1 MRLWVI
7 AAIVAAGLSTVAQA
21 QQAQE
26 IEGTWKLVMRKLQ
39 DGTTQVPPAV
49 AGAATFQHGLT
60 NVVVYWRTPEG
71 KPVSFSIIANYKLSR
86 TEWTETLLGSV
97 FDDGSG
103 KPPVYSGPVFNTTES
118 TKTVQITREGSR
130 IAFKP
135 PFEGVSY
142 TFEGD
147 KWIAT
152 NERLGRVDYW
162 DRVR

>member
-1 MRLWVI
+1 
-7 AAIVAAGLSTVAQA
+7 
-21 QQAQE
+21 
-26 IEGTWKLVMRKLQ
+26 
-39 DGTTQVPPAV
+39 
-49 AGAATFQHGLT
+49 
-60 NVVVYWRTPEG
+60 
-71 KPVSFSIIANYKLSR
+71 
-86 TEWTETLLGSV
+86 V